1 MKPMK
6 RLWNL
11 IPAMILWGMLSVFL
25 WGWIFTFL
33 TDTQPE
39 NKLTLFID
47 AAVTDGT
54 GLAVQLE
61 ETLLDDTIS
70 MVKVHP
76 FTYAMLDS
84 EPLRQSDVYIVRA
97 SHVEEYRDW
106 FALLPEGLTAGAA
119 PASARQQPASD
130 TVLLLLDGAPYGI
143 RVYDA
148 ATGTGIGQN
157 FINYHDPALPDEDYY
172 LMLGKA
178 SLHLTAN
185 EGGLDDRAILL
196 AEALLSLP

>member
-1 MKPMK
+1 MKPLK

-39 NKLTLFID
+39 HKLTLFID

-61 ETLLDDTIS
+61 ETLLDDAIH

-76 FTYAMLDS
+76 FTYAMLDG
-84 EPLRQSDVYIVRA
+84 EPLRQSDAYIVRA
-97 SHVEEYRDW
+97 SHVAEYREW
-106 FALLPEGLTAGAA
+106 FAPLPEGLTATS
-119 PASARQQPASD
+119 PD
-130 TVLLLLDGAPYGI
+130 LLLLDGVPYGI

-148 ATGTGIGQN
+148 ATGTGIARA
-157 FINYHDPALPDEDYY
+157 FIDYHDPALPDEDFY

-185 EGGLDDRAILL
+185 PGGMDDKAILL
-196 AEALLSLP
+196 AEALMAIP

>member
-47 AAVTDGT
+47 AAVTDAT

-84 EPLRQSDVYIVRA
+84 EPLRQSDAYLVRA
-97 SHVEEYRDW
+97 SHVEEYREW
-106 FALLPEGLTAGAA
+106 FASWSVGF
-119 PASARQQPASD
+119 SAKDGSD
-130 TVLLLLDGAPYGI
+130 DALLLLDGAPYGI

-148 ATGTGIGQN
+148 ATGTGIAQA
-157 FINYHDPALPDEDYY
+157 FIDYHDPALPDEDYY

-196 AEALLSLP
+196 AEAFLTLP

>member
-25 WGWIFTFL
+25 WCWIFTFL

-39 NKLTLFID
+39 HKLTLFVD

-76 FTYAMLDS
+76 FSYAMLDS

-97 SHVEEYRDW
+97 SHVEEYREW
-106 FALLPEGLTAGAA
+106 FAPWSVGF
-119 PASARQQPASD
+119 SAKDGHDDA
-130 TVLLLLDGAPYGI
+130 LLLLDGAPYGI

-148 ATGTGIGQN
+148 ATDTGIAQA
-157 FINYHDPALPDEDYY
+157 FIDYHDPALPDEDYY

-196 AEALLSLP
+196 AEAFLTIP

>member
-33 TDTQPE
+33 TDTKPE
-39 NKLTLFID
+39 NKLTLFVD

-84 EPLRQSDVYIVRA
+84 EPLRQSDAYLVRA
-97 SHVEEYRDW
+97 SHVEEYREW
-106 FALLPEGLTAGAA
+106 FAPWSVGF
-119 PASARQQPASD
+119 SAKDGNDDA
-130 TVLLLLDGAPYGI
+130 LLLLDGAPYGI

-148 ATGTGIGQN
+148 ATGTGIAQA
-157 FINYHDPALPDEDYY
+157 FIDYHDPALPDEDYY

-196 AEALLSLP
+196 AEAFLALP

>member
-1 MKPMK
+1 MKQLK
-6 RLWNL
+6 RLWHL
-11 IPAMILWGMLSVFL
+11 IPAMILWLMLSVFF

-33 TDTQPE
+33 TDTKPE

-61 ETLLDDTIS
+61 ESLLSDKIR

-84 EPLRQSDVYIVRA
+84 EPLRQSDAYIVRA

-106 FALLPEGLTAGAA
+106 FAPLPEGLAQAGAPQGA
-119 PASARQQPASD
+119 ADDSAI
-130 TVLLLLDGAPYGI
+130 LLLDGVPHGI
-143 RVYDA
+143 RIYEA
-148 ATGTGIGQN
+148 ATGEGIAMEQ
-157 FINYHDPALPDEDYY
+157 IDYHDPALPDEDFY
-172 LMLGKA
+172 LLLGKA
-178 SLHLTAN
+178 SVHLTAN
-185 EGGLDDRAILL
+185 ENGLDDEAIRL
-196 AEALLSLP
+196 AEAMLTLP

>member
-84 EPLRQSDVYIVRA
+84 EPLRQSDAYIVRA
-97 SHVEEYRDW
+97 SHVEEYREW
-106 FALLPEGLTAGAA
+106 FAPWSVDF
-119 PASARQQPASD
+119 SAKDGHDDA
-130 TVLLLLDGAPYGI
+130 LLLLDGAPYGI

-148 ATGTGIGQN
+148 ATGTGIAQA
-157 FINYHDPALPDEDYY
+157 FIDYHDPALPDEDYY

-185 EGGLDDRAILL
+185 AGGLDDRAILL
-196 AEALLSLP
+196 AEAFLTLP

>member
-39 NKLTLFID
+39 NKLTLFVD

-84 EPLRQSDVYIVRA
+84 EPLRQSDAYLVRA
-97 SHVEEYRDW
+97 SHVEEYREW
-106 FALLPEGLTAGAA
+106 FAPWSVGFSVKDG
-119 PASARQQPASD
+119 SD
-130 TVLLLLDGAPYGI
+130 EALLLLDGAPYGI

-148 ATGTGIGQN
+148 ATGTGIAQA
-157 FINYHDPALPDEDYY
+157 FIDYHDPALPDEDYF

-196 AEALLSLP
+196 AEAILSLP

>member
-1 MKPMK
+1 MKPAK

-39 NKLTLFID
+39 NKLTLFVD

-84 EPLRQSDVYIVRA
+84 EPLRQSDVYLVRA
-97 SHVEEYRDW
+97 SHVEEYREW
-106 FALLPEGLTAGAA
+106 FAPWSVGF
-119 PASARQQPASD
+119 SAKDGNDDDA
-130 TVLLLLDGAPYGI
+130 LLLLDGAPYGI

-148 ATGTGIGQN
+148 ATGTGIAQA
-157 FINYHDPALPDEDYY
+157 FIDYHDPALPDEDYY

-196 AEALLSLP
+196 AEAFLTLP

>member
-33 TDTQPE
+33 TDTKPE
-39 NKLTLFID
+39 NKLTLFVD

-84 EPLRQSDVYIVRA
+84 EPLRQSDVYIVSA
-97 SHVEEYRDW
+97 SHVEEYREW
-106 FALLPEGLTAGAA
+106 FAPWSVGF
-119 PASARQQPASD
+119 SAKDGSD
-130 TVLLLLDGAPYGI
+130 DALLLLDGAPYGI
-143 RVYDA
+143 RVYDT
-148 ATGTGIGQN
+148 ATGTGIAQA
-157 FINYHDPALPDEDYY
+157 FIDYHDPALPDEDYY

-196 AEALLSLP
+196 AEAILALP

>member
-1 MKPMK
+1 MKPLK

-11 IPAMILWGMLSVFL
+11 IPAMILWAMFSAFF

-33 TDTQPE
+33 TDTKPE
-39 NKLTLFID
+39 HKLTLFID

-76 FTYAMLDS
+76 FTYAMLDG
-84 EPLRQSDVYIVRA
+84 EPLRQSDAYIVRA
-97 SHVEEYRDW
+97 SHVEEYREW
-106 FALLPEGLTAGAA
+106 FAPWSVGF
-119 PASARQQPASD
+119 SAKDGNDDA
-130 TVLLLLDGAPYGI
+130 LLLLDGAPYGI

-148 ATGTGIGQN
+148 ATGTGIAQA
-157 FINYHDPALPDEDYY
+157 FIDYHDPALPDEDYY

-178 SLHLTAN
+178 SPHLTAN

-196 AEALLSLP
+196 AEAILALP

>member
-1 MKPMK
+1 MKPLK

-11 IPAMILWGMLSVFL
+11 LPAMILWGMLSVFL

-97 SHVEEYRDW
+97 SHVEEYREW
-106 FALLPEGLTAGAA
+106 FAPWSVGFSVKDG
-119 PASARQQPASD
+119 SD
-130 TVLLLLDGAPYGI
+130 EALLLLDGAPYGI

-196 AEALLSLP
+196 AEAILALP